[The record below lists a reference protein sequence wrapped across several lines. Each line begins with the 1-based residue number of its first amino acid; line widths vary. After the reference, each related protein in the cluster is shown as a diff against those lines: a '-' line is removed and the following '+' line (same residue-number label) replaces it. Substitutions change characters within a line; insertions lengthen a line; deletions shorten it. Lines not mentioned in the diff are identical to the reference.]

1 MKARAGSFIPALCF
15 SGSFLQVFLAHSVC
29 LPTSFPIRI
38 KKSMAQNNKR
48 RSPVFAMVVGL
59 GLGLLIALVRKKIAL
74 GLLIGILV
82 AAIIYKR
89 DKR

>member
-1 MKARAGSFIPALCF
+1 M
-15 SGSFLQVFLAHSVC
+15 
-29 LPTSFPIRI
+29 T
-38 KKSMAQNNKR
+38 QNNNR

>member
-1 MKARAGSFIPALCF
+1 MN
-15 SGSFLQVFLAHSVC
+15 
-29 LPTSFPIRI
+29 
-38 KKSMAQNNKR
+38 KSNKG
-48 RSPVFAMVVGL
+48 RSPVFALIGGL

-89 DKR
+89 DRR

>member
-1 MKARAGSFIPALCF
+1 MSL
-15 SGSFLQVFLAHSVC
+15 
-29 LPTSFPIRI
+29 
-38 KKSMAQNNKR
+38 NNR
-48 RSPVFAMVVGL
+48 GRSPVFALLVGL

-82 AAIIYKR
+82 AAIIYKQ

>member
-1 MKARAGSFIPALCF
+1 
-15 SGSFLQVFLAHSVC
+15 
-29 LPTSFPIRI
+29 
-38 KKSMAQNNKR
+38 MAQNNTR

>member
-1 MKARAGSFIPALCF
+1 
-15 SGSFLQVFLAHSVC
+15 
-29 LPTSFPIRI
+29 
-38 KKSMAQNNKR
+38 MAQNNKR
-48 RSPVFAMVVGL
+48 RSPVVFLLFSL

>member
-1 MKARAGSFIPALCF
+1 MN
-15 SGSFLQVFLAHSVC
+15 
-29 LPTSFPIRI
+29 
-38 KKSMAQNNKR
+38 KSNKC
-48 RSPVFAMVVGL
+48 RSPVFALIVGL

-89 DKR
+89 DRR

>member
-1 MKARAGSFIPALCF
+1 MGQSKLRKSPA
-15 SGSFLQVFLAHSVC
+15 
-29 LPTSFPIRI
+29 
-38 KKSMAQNNKR
+38 
-48 RSPVFAMVVGL
+48 FAAIVGIAI
-59 GLGLLIALVRKKIAL
+59 GLLIALVRKKLAL

>member
-1 MKARAGSFIPALCF
+1 M
-15 SGSFLQVFLAHSVC
+15 V
-29 LPTSFPIRI
+29 
-38 KKSMAQNNKR
+38 QNNKR

>member
-1 MKARAGSFIPALCF
+1 MS
-15 SGSFLQVFLAHSVC
+15 
-29 LPTSFPIRI
+29 
-38 KKSMAQNNKR
+38 QNKLR

>member
-1 MKARAGSFIPALCF
+1 MSN
-15 SGSFLQVFLAHSVC
+15 
-29 LPTSFPIRI
+29 
-38 KKSMAQNNKR
+38 KSR
-48 RSPVFAMVVGL
+48 GRSPVFALIVGL

-89 DKR
+89 ERR

>member
-1 MKARAGSFIPALCF
+1 MSNRS
-15 SGSFLQVFLAHSVC
+15 SG
-29 LPTSFPIRI
+29 
-38 KKSMAQNNKR
+38 
-48 RSPVFAMVVGL
+48 RSPVFALIVGL

>member
-1 MKARAGSFIPALCF
+1 MS
-15 SGSFLQVFLAHSVC
+15 
-29 LPTSFPIRI
+29 
-38 KKSMAQNNKR
+38 NNSR
-48 RSPVFAMVVGL
+48 GRSPVFALIVGL

-89 DKR
+89 DRR

>member
-1 MKARAGSFIPALCF
+1 
-15 SGSFLQVFLAHSVC
+15 
-29 LPTSFPIRI
+29 
-38 KKSMAQNNKR
+38 MAQNNNR

>member
-1 MKARAGSFIPALCF
+1 
-15 SGSFLQVFLAHSVC
+15 
-29 LPTSFPIRI
+29 
-38 KKSMAQNNKR
+38 
-48 RSPVFAMVVGL
+48 MVVGL
-59 GLGLLIALVRKKIAL
+59 GLGLLIALVRKKIAV

>member
-1 MKARAGSFIPALCF
+1 M
-15 SGSFLQVFLAHSVC
+15 V
-29 LPTSFPIRI
+29 
-38 KKSMAQNNKR
+38 QNNNR

>member
-1 MKARAGSFIPALCF
+1 
-15 SGSFLQVFLAHSVC
+15 
-29 LPTSFPIRI
+29 
-38 KKSMAQNNKR
+38 MAQNSNRK
-48 RSPVFAMVVGL
+48 SPVFAMVVGL

>member
-1 MKARAGSFIPALCF
+1 ML
-15 SGSFLQVFLAHSVC
+15 
-29 LPTSFPIRI
+29 
-38 KKSMAQNNKR
+38 QNNNR